1 MSPHICS
8 PETRVPRHTQLV
20 PLFSSEPYFDSSQNW
35 TTNCS
40 RPEIARTQ
48 PPINAHLGPTSA
60 HMVPP
65 HCRRPKLAANS
76 TENFL
81 APQTRLWAVHK
92 TGLQWSTTSATNKGR
107 TSTQSNHT
115 RASPTTRRT
124 IPVGMEPNKT
134 NHPDHSPSANCRL
147 GELLTSLPGRPEAG
161 KNKRPVLN
169 RQCQQGPKIRN
180 RHPKISPNEPVDV
193 SKS

>member
-1 MSPHICS
+1 MSPHMCS

-20 PLFSSEPYFDSSQNW
+20 PLFSSEPYLDSSQNW

-48 PPINAHLGPTSA
+48 PPGNAHLGPTSA

-92 TGLQWSTTSATNKGR
+92 TGLQWSTTSVTNKELR
-107 TSTQSNHT
+107 PNL
-115 RASPTTRRT
+115 TTREPHPQPGALSLLEWSQTKRIIPT
-124 IPVGMEPNKT
+124 IPPPPTV
-134 NHPDHSPSANCRL
+134 A
-147 GELLTSLPGRPEAG
+147 
-161 KNKRPVLN
+161 
-169 RQCQQGPKIRN
+169 
-180 RHPKISPNEPVDV
+180 
-193 SKS
+193 